1 MFLRKTP
8 RKKDGKTHDYW
19 SVVENKRVACGRVVQ
34 RHVLYLGEINSTQAA
49 VWRKAIEVLDDDVGH
64 PRTMALFPEDRC
76 AGIAPDASIVQLR
89 LSDMRLCRPRQWGAC
104 WLAGQL
110 WQALQLDRFWADH
123 LPPSRKGTRWDQVL
137 QVLVSY
143 RLIAPGSE
151 WKLHR
156 DWFGR
161 SAMADLLGADFGLA
175 ESHKLYAC
183 HDFLL
188 QHKDA
193 LFSHLTARWR
203 DLFNANF
210 DVLLYDLT
218 STYFEINASDVAGG
232 DKRRHGY
239 SRDKRPDCP
248 QVVIAL
254 VVTPDGL
261 PLAYEVLPGNTA
273 DCTTLRMFLAR
284 IEQQY
289 GRARR
294 IWVMDRGIPTEA
306 VLAEMR
312 ASDPPVQYLVGTPK
326 GRLSRVEKQLL
337 AKPWQEARPGVS
349 VKLLDEDGELYVFAE
364 SAARVSKERAM
375 RRRQLKWLWKRLR
388 ELAAMEVPREEML
401 MKLGA
406 ARARAPTAWRLVD
419 IEMDKES
426 AMFIYALN
434 RLKLR
439 RIRQREGRYL
449 LRTNLTENDPALL
462 WQYLHAARCCRTGVQ
477 GPEGRPG
484 DTASLPSG
492 STQGRSSYLHC
503 VFGLL
508 PADHVAASPACP
520 GTWADRAECSRE
532 VRSRSDDRRSSAD
545 HRRTRAAAH
554 SLHPAGAG
562 TQAPDPA
569 AQAQFAAAAT
579 TADHLPHG
587 FQTPR
592 VVQTFPT
599 NPLIGNGRE
608 TENTPI
614 REDGLTVLPLTGLAA
629 TAPSIAAASEHR
641 SSAVVHAFQREHPCP
656 STGACPGYVKDHIHP
671 LARLRGFASLMHRF
685 QPRSL

>member
-1 MFLRKTP
+1 MFLRKTK

-19 SVVENKRVACGRVVQ
+19 SVVENKRVAGGRVVQ
-34 RHVLYLGEINSTQAA
+34 RHVLYLGEINSSQAA

-64 PRTMALFPEDRC
+64 PRTLALFPEDRC
-76 AGIAPDASIVQLR
+76 AAVGSDTPVVQLR

-110 WQALQLDRFWADH
+110 WRELQLDDFWADR
-123 LPPSRKGTRWDQVL
+123 LPPNRKGTRWDQVL

-156 DWFGR
+156 DWFGK

-193 LFSHLTARWR
+193 LFSHLMARWR

-218 STYFEINASDVAGG
+218 STYFEINASDVPEG

-254 VVTPDGL
+254 VVTSEGL

-273 DCTTLRMFLAR
+273 DCKTLRMFLDR

-294 IWVMDRGIPTEA
+294 VWVMDRGIPTEA

-326 GRLSRVEKQLL
+326 GRLSRLEKQLL
-337 AKPWQEARPGVS
+337 AKPWQDARAGVA
-349 VKLLDEDGELYVFAE
+349 VKLLAEDGELYVFAQ
-364 SAARVSKERAM
+364 SDDRVAKERAM
-375 RRRQLKWLWKRLR
+375 RKRQLKWLWKRLR
-388 ELAAMEVPREEML
+388 ELAAMEISREEML

-406 ARARAPTAWRLVD
+406 ARAKAPTAWRLVD
-419 IEMDKES
+419 IEIDKES
-426 AMFIYALN
+426 SMFIYALN
-434 RLKLR
+434 RQKLR
-439 RIRQREGRYL
+439 RIRRREGRYL

-462 WQYLHAARCCRTGVQ
+462 WQYYVQLVTVEQAFKNLKQDLAIRPVFHQDERRIEAHIFIAFLAYCLQVTLQRRLHALAPGLTARSALEKFSAVQMIDVHLPTTDGRELILTRYTQPKPELRLLVQQLKLNLPPQPLPRITTG
-477 GPEGRPG
+477 
-484 DTASLPSG
+484 
-492 STQGRSSYLHC
+492 
-503 VFGLL
+503 
-508 PADHVAASPACP
+508 P
-520 GTWADRAECSRE
+520 GT
-532 VRSRSDDRRSSAD
+532 
-545 HRRTRAAAH
+545 
-554 SLHPAGAG
+554 G
-562 TQAPDPA
+562 
-569 AQAQFAAAAT
+569 
-579 TADHLPHG
+579 HL
-587 FQTPR
+587 
-592 VVQTFPT
+592 
-599 NPLIGNGRE
+599 L
-608 TENTPI
+608 
-614 REDGLTVLPLTGLAA
+614 
-629 TAPSIAAASEHR
+629 
-641 SSAVVHAFQREHPCP
+641 
-656 STGACPGYVKDHIHP
+656 
-671 LARLRGFASLMHRF
+671 
-685 QPRSL
+685 